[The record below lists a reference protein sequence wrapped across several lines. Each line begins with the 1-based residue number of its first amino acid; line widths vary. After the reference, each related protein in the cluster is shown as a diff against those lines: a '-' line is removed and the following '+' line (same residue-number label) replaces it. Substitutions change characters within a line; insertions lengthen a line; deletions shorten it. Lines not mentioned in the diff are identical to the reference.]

1 MRLSFSHIILA
12 LCIPVTGLCQN
23 TEFKMEWLNA
33 PGKYAKEIESR
44 FTTDYTTVFTPVTS
58 PDYVILENG
67 YAKSLIKNKDSWNG
81 VTSGYYVDTIT
92 FIYTQYP
99 KDISFW
105 LTNYHS
111 LLANRL
117 KELFK
122 LDPSLNNDSIVYK
135 ILLQTECNTDMEA
148 RKMFHGIAIHESPIE
163 ETKSD
168 TGKSAENI
176 LKPDTMYSPV
186 IKTPDAPNLAAVR
199 KINSFIAGNGGI
211 TDSVVYKVFAR
222 HPEWTKSL
230 VIMDWTGSMYPYG
243 AQAVLWH
250 SLNLKKSGIRY
261 FVFFNDGNMERR
273 KKIGRT
279 RGIYFEKA
287 ENINKVISLLSKVKA
302 KGNGG
307 DPEENDL
314 EAIIKG
320 IQKYPDFKEVI
331 LIADNNSCMRDYCL
345 FKEIKVPLKIILCG
359 TYTGINPQYINLAY
373 KTGGSIHTIEDDI
386 SDFYN
391 KTKSDAIFMID
402 ELEYRFDKKR
412 DLFEYVSKTEKTDP
426 HYCESFYKKKN
437 CKCETIQN

>member
-1 MRLSFSHIILA
+1 MRCVLSAFDNQNPEAILDVYLFS
-12 LCIPVTGLCQN
+12 
-23 TEFKMEWLNA
+23 
-33 PGKYAKEIESR
+33 IE
-44 FTTDYTTVFTPVTS
+44 
-58 PDYVILENG
+58 
-67 YAKSLIKNKDSWNG
+67 
-81 VTSGYYVDTIT
+81 TI
-92 FIYTQYP
+92 
-99 KDISFW
+99 
-105 LTNYHS
+105 N
-111 LLANRL
+111 
-117 KELFK
+117 
-122 LDPSLNNDSIVYK
+122 
-135 ILLQTECNTDMEA
+135 
-148 RKMFHGIAIHESPIE
+148 
-163 ETKSD
+163 
-168 TGKSAENI
+168 
-176 LKPDTMYSPV
+176 
-186 IKTPDAPNLAAVR
+186 
-199 KINSFIAGNGGI
+199 
-211 TDSVVYKVFAR
+211 
-222 HPEWTKSL
+222 
-230 VIMDWTGSMYPYG
+230 
-243 AQAVLWH
+243 
-250 SLNLKKSGIRY
+250 

-391 KTKSDAIFMID
+391 KTQSDAIFMID

-412 DLFEYVSKTEKTDP
+412 DLFEYVAKTDKTDP
-426 HYCESFYKKKN
+426 HYCEPFYKKRN
-437 CKCETIQN
+437 CKCESIQY